1 MKKLLSLPPNLV
13 EFFYDI
19 EKADRDEWFCTSDP
33 IGSKL
38 GSGGGTAW
46 LLEACKQH
54 IAPDKD
60 FLEWLREEK
69 RILLHAGGQSRRLP
83 GYAPSGKILTPIPVF
98 RWARGQRLEQNL
110 LSLQLPLYE
119 QIMEK
124 APTSLRTLIASG
136 DVYIRAGQPLQDIP
150 DVDVV
155 CYGLWVDPNLA
166 KNHGVF
172 VSSRSNPDKLDFMLQ
187 KPSVEELGKLMQ
199 TYLFLMDIGIWLLSD
214 RAVDLLIKRSKKGG
228 ELSYYDMY
236 SEFGLTLG
244 EHPRIADEELN
255 GLSVAILPLPGGEF
269 YHYGTSRELISSTL
283 AVQNLVNDQRE
294 IMHRKVKPHPAMFV
308 QNADVAYRLTADNS
322 EIWIENS
329 CVGKEWNIRQ
339 QTIITGVPTND
350 WKLNV
355 PSGVCIDVV
364 PLGEA
369 EYVARPYGFNDT
381 FKGALTEERTIYQGI
396 SVREWLSC
404 RKVAVE
410 EIDGAHDLQAARLF
424 PVCSTIEELGLV
436 MRWMI
441 SEPELQEGKE
451 IWKRSRRLS
460 ADEISAY
467 ANLRRLAAQ
476 RDSFRVMNWPVLA
489 RNYERSVF
497 YQLNLDDA
505 AHEFAIH
512 HLELPDALPLS
523 APLMTRI
530 SDNMFRARVQQFSG
544 KTYTEYERR
553 AFGLMREGLTAAA
566 LAKKQ
571 QPHLS
576 VYSDQIVWGRSP
588 VRIDLA
594 GGWTD
599 TPPYCLNEGGNVV
612 NIAIELNGQPP
623 LQVYVKPCKEY
634 KIILRSIDLGAIET
648 VTTYEELS
656 DFMQVGSPFS
666 IPKAALVLAGFQ
678 PEFSADVYV
687 TLEEQ
692 LKAFG
697 SGIEITLLSA
707 IPAGSGLGTSSILA
721 STVLGAVSDFCGLKW
736 DKNEICNRTLI
747 LEQLLTTGGGW
758 QDQYGGVLRGV
769 KLLQTHAGMEQSPLV
784 RWLPDYLFT
793 GSEYQKCHLLYYT
806 GITRTAK
813 GILAEIVRSMFLN
826 STEHLALLG
835 SMKSHAF
842 DLYEA
847 IQRGNFDEMGR
858 LVGKSW
864 KQNQALDSGTNP
876 ASVEA
881 IIRQID
887 DYCLG
892 YKLPGAGGGGYLYMV
907 AKDPEAAVK
916 IRAILTQNPPNS
928 CARFVDMTLSDKG
941 LQVSRS

>member
-512 HLELPDALPLS
+512 HLELLDALPLS